1 MGLFRADSG
10 FYDKAIVAFLKG
22 CKINHIIS
30 ARLTQTLQQAMV
42 DLCQWQDVAPGLQ
55 ISELRYQPHGWEA
68 PQRLV
73 VIRQHI
79 QRKAGG
85 VPGKTLSLFAD
96 DPDLQG
102 WRYGAMLTDM
112 SLPAIAVWNLYRGR
126 AGREH
131 AGLQLDE
138 CLSPH
143 SDAPEGPPHTC
154 HTASQGT
161 GRWRVLGEP
170 QGKT

>member
-68 PQRLV
+68 LQADVLP
-73 VIRQHI
+73 
-79 QRKAGG
+79 
-85 VPGKTLSLFAD
+85 KTLWDIILAFAG
-96 DPDLQG
+96 Q
-102 WRYGAMLTDM
+102 R
-112 SLPAIAVWNLYRGR
+112 
-126 AGREH
+126 
-131 AGLQLDE
+131 
-138 CLSPH
+138 
-143 SDAPEGPPHTC
+143 
-154 HTASQGT
+154 
-161 GRWRVLGEP
+161 
-170 QGKT
+170 

>member
-1 MGLFRADSG
+1 MKS
-10 FYDKAIVAFLKG
+10 
-22 CKINHIIS
+22 S
-30 ARLTQTLQQAMV
+30 ATDRHPPLLTQTVEQALQQAMV

-96 DPDLQG
+96 DPDLSG
-102 WRYGAMLTDM
+102 WRYGA
-112 SLPAIAVWNLYRGR
+112 R
-126 AGREH
+126 
-131 AGLQLDE
+131 
-138 CLSPH
+138 
-143 SDAPEGPPHTC
+143 
-154 HTASQGT
+154 
-161 GRWRVLGEP
+161 
-170 QGKT
+170 

>member
-1 MGLFRADSG
+1 MPPQENAKIASKLLISLRADFRKWRELSNSGGLFRADSG

-30 ARLTQTLQQAMV
+30 ARLTQALQQAMV
-42 DLCQWQDVAPGLQ
+42 DLCRWQDVAPGLQ

-73 VIRQHI
+73 VIRQHM

-112 SLPAIAVWNLYRGR
+112 SLPA
-126 AGREH
+126 
-131 AGLQLDE
+131 GLRQLD
-138 CLSPH
+138 
-143 SDAPEGPPHTC
+143 A
-154 HTASQGT
+154 
-161 GRWRVLGEP
+161 
-170 QGKT
+170 